1 MLFKKDF
8 LAFYSIMIYRYLNN
22 IKGGKSMKLN
32 INDTIDKLMNL
43 LNISSPSGNTI
54 KAIDYV
60 EKEFNSLGIKTYRT
74 NKGALVGT
82 IKGECDEKQRT
93 LSGHVDTL
101 GGMVKE
107 IKSNGRLKITQ
118 IGGYSWN
125 SIEGE
130 YCTIEASNGKLYTG
144 TIITTKASVHV
155 YGSEA
160 RNQERNDDTIEIRL
174 DEKVN
179 TKKET
184 EKLGI
189 SVGDYVF
196 FDPRATITESGFIK
210 SRHLDDKAGVAC
222 ILGIAKYL
230 IQNNI
235 TPKYTTNFF
244 ISNYEEVGHGA
255 SAAIPEKTS
264 EFISIDMAA
273 PGDGQTSDEFS
284 VTICAKD
291 SSGPYD
297 LELRKHLVKLA
308 SENDIDYKVDI
319 YPYYGS
325 DASAS
330 LRAGH
335 DFKTGLIGPGVDAS
349 HSHERTHKEAIENT
363 IKLGILYL
371 TK

>member
-1 MLFKKDF
+1 MQ
-8 LAFYSIMIYRYLNN
+8 I
-22 IKGGKSMKLN
+22 SMDYVTDILYK
-32 INDTIDKLMNL
+32 L
-43 LNISSPSGNTI
+43 LNIPSPSGNTV
-54 KAIDYV
+54 KAIDFV
-60 EKEFNSLGIKTYRT
+60 ENEFNSLGIKTYRT
-74 NKGALVGT
+74 NKGALIGT
-82 IKGECDEKQRT
+82 IDGKDSDEEIT

-118 IGGYSWN
+118 IGGYPWN

-130 YCTIEASNGKLYTG
+130 YCTIESNDGNLYTG
-144 TIITTKASVHV
+144 TILTTKASTHVH
-155 YGSEA
+155 GDKTSSTKRDE
-160 RNQERNDDTIEIRL
+160 DSIEIRI
-174 DEKVN
+174 DEKVKN
-179 TKKET
+179 NEDV

-196 FDPRATITESGFIK
+196 FDARAEITKSGFIK
-210 SRHLDDKAGVAC
+210 SRHLDDKAGVAS

-230 IQNNI
+230 VDNTIVPN
-235 TPKYTTNFF
+235 YTTNFF

-255 SAAIPEKTS
+255 SAAIPEKTT
-264 EFISIDMAA
+264 EFIAIDMAA
-273 PGDGQTSDEFS
+273 PGEGQTSDEYS

-291 SSGPYD
+291 STGPYD
-297 LELRKHLVKLA
+297 LELKKHLTKLA
-308 SENDIDYKVDI
+308 KDNNLNYKVDI

-325 DASAS
+325 DGSAA

-335 DFKTGLIGPGVDAS
+335 DFRVGLIGPGVDAS
-349 HSHERTHKEAIENT
+349 HSFERTHREALENT

>member
-1 MLFKKDF
+1 MDYVTDILYK
-8 LAFYSIMIYRYLNN
+8 
-22 IKGGKSMKLN
+22 
-32 INDTIDKLMNL
+32 L
-43 LNISSPSGNTI
+43 LNIPSPSGNTV
-54 KAIDYV
+54 KAIDFV
-60 EKEFNSLGIKTYRT
+60 ENEFNSLGIKTYRT
-74 NKGALVGT
+74 NKGALIGT
-82 IKGECDEKQRT
+82 IDGKDSDEEIT

-118 IGGYSWN
+118 IGGYPWN

-130 YCTIEASNGKLYTG
+130 YCTIESNDGNLYTG
-144 TIITTKASVHV
+144 TILTTKASTHVH
-155 YGSEA
+155 GDKTSSTKRDE
-160 RNQERNDDTIEIRL
+160 DSIEIRI
-174 DEKVN
+174 DEKVKN
-179 TKKET
+179 NEDV

-196 FDPRATITESGFIK
+196 FDARAEITKSGFIK
-210 SRHLDDKAGVAC
+210 SRHLDDKAGVAS

-230 IQNNI
+230 VDNTIVPN
-235 TPKYTTNFF
+235 YTTNFF

-255 SAAIPEKTS
+255 SAAIPEKTT
-264 EFISIDMAA
+264 EFIAIDMAA
-273 PGDGQTSDEFS
+273 PGEGQTSDEYS

-291 SSGPYD
+291 STGPYD
-297 LELRKHLVKLA
+297 LELKKHLTKLA
-308 SENDIDYKVDI
+308 KDNNLNYKVDI

-325 DASAS
+325 DGSAA

-335 DFKTGLIGPGVDAS
+335 DFRVGLIGPGVDAS
-349 HSHERTHKEAIENT
+349 HSFERTHREALENT